1 MAAVKLGQSHSSL
14 QNLSRFTYFEL
25 SDAVFFFLTRFLCVF
40 FVSKSSAKAVSTQ
53 VGGQLTNPSAT
64 VQGGEGG
71 SEFGEQ
77 SGKVRKHTY
86 GTK

>member
-1 MAAVKLGQSHSSL
+1 MRFSFF
-14 QNLSRFTYFEL
+14 SRGFYV
-25 SDAVFFFLTRFLCVF
+25 VFSVET
-40 FVSKSSAKAVSTQ
+40 VSKPSTAKAVSTQ

-77 SGKVRKHTY
+77 NKWRKETH
-86 GTK
+86 GTIFYHMS

>member
-1 MAAVKLGQSHSSL
+1 M
-14 QNLSRFTYFEL
+14 RFSFFSPGFY
-25 SDAVFFFLTRFLCVF
+25 VFF

>member
-1 MAAVKLGQSHSSL
+1 M
-14 QNLSRFTYFEL
+14 F
-25 SDAVFFFLTRFLCVF
+25 F